1 MNCKKGIGILL
12 ALLVLVSNVGFAFTM
27 HYCGGKVASF
37 SVRTI
42 DSLATVK
49 KSCCA
54 KKVIEKDSC
63 CKNKTVHFEKK
74 TDHATLKAFSFEPI
88 ELYLIPEFKKL
99 TTVQQLTFVS
109 TTTETYYC
117 DAHAPPLFKLF
128 HHYIFYA

>member
-1 MNCKKGIGILL
+1 MNCKKGIGFFL
-12 ALLVLVSNVGFAFTM
+12 ALMILVSNVGFAFTM

-37 SVRTI
+37 SVQTI
-42 DSLATVK
+42 APLATVK

-74 TDHATLKAFSFEPI
+74 TDNATLKAFSFEPI
-88 ELYLIPEFKKL
+88 ELCLIPEFKKL
-99 TTVQQLTFVS
+99 TTVQQLTFVFTS
-109 TTTETYYC
+109 TETYYC

-128 HHYIFYA
+128 HQFLFYA

>member
-12 ALLVLVSNVGFAFTM
+12 ALLVLVSNIGFAFTM

-42 DSLATVK
+42 DPLAAVN

-63 CKNKTVHFEKK
+63 CKNKTVHFENK

-88 ELYLIPEFKKL
+88 PFYVLADVKREIPAYQSIIL
-99 TTVQQLTFVS
+99 HQPPS
-109 TTTETYYC
+109 TYCC
-117 DAHAPPLFKLF
+117 DAHAPPFFKLY

>member
-1 MNCKKGIGILL
+1 MNCKKCIGFFL
-12 ALLVLVSNVGFAFTM
+12 ALMILVSNVGFAFTM

-37 SVRTI
+37 SVQTI
-42 DSLATVK
+42 APLATVK

-109 TTTETYYC
+109 TTTEIYYC

-128 HHYIFYA
+128 HQFLFYA

>member
-12 ALLVLVSNVGFAFTM
+12 ALLVLVSNIGFAFTM

-42 DSLATVK
+42 DPLAAVN

-88 ELYLIPEFKKL
+88 PFYVLADVKREIPAYQSIIL
-99 TTVQQLTFVS
+99 HQPTS
-109 TTTETYYC
+109 TYCC
-117 DAHAPPLFKLF
+117 DAHAPPLFKLY

>member
-42 DSLATVK
+42 DPLASVK
-49 KSCCA
+49 RSCCA

-63 CKNKTVHFEKK
+63 CKNKTFHFEKK

-88 ELYLIPEFKKL
+88 AFYILPEVKHKIKVCQATLLILPIA
-99 TTVQQLTFVS
+99 
-109 TTTETYYC
+109 TYCC
-117 DAHAPPLFKLF
+117 DAHAPPLFKLY

>member
-12 ALLVLVSNVGFAFTM
+12 ALLVLVSNIGFAFTM

-42 DSLATVK
+42 DPLAAVN

-88 ELYLIPEFKKL
+88 PFYVLADVKQEIPACQ
-99 TTVQQLTFVS
+99 TTLLHLPTA
-109 TTTETYYC
+109 TYC
-117 DAHAPPLFKLF
+117 GDAHAPPLFKLY

>member
-1 MNCKKGIGILL
+1 MNCKKGIGFFL
-12 ALLVLVSNVGFAFTM
+12 ALMILVSNVSFAFTM

-42 DSLATVK
+42 DSLANVK
-49 KSCCA
+49 KSCCG

-88 ELYLIPEFKKL
+88 AFYVLPDVKLEIPACR
-99 TTVQQLTFVS
+99 TTLLHLPIA
-109 TTTETYYC
+109 TYCC
-117 DAHAPPLFKLF
+117 DAHAPPLFKLY

>member
-1 MNCKKGIGILL
+1 
-12 ALLVLVSNVGFAFTM
+12 M

-37 SVRTI
+37 SVQTI
-42 DSLATVK
+42 APLTTVK

-54 KKVIEKDSC
+54 KKVIEKDTC
-63 CKNKTVHFEKK
+63 CNNKTVHFEKK

-128 HHYIFYA
+128 HQFLFYA

>member
-1 MNCKKGIGILL
+1 MNCKKGIGFFL
-12 ALLVLVSNVGFAFTM
+12 ALMILVSNVGFAFTM

-37 SVRTI
+37 SVQTI
-42 DSLATVK
+42 APLATVK

-88 ELYLIPEFKKL
+88 ELCLIPEFKKL

-128 HHYIFYA
+128 HQYIFYA

>member
-12 ALLVLVSNVGFAFTM
+12 ALLVLVSNIGFAFTM
-27 HYCGGKVASF
+27 HYCGGKAASF

-42 DSLATVK
+42 DPLAAVN

-74 TDHATLKAFSFEPI
+74 TDHATLKAFSFEPNAFYVLADVKQEI
-88 ELYLIPEFKKL
+88 
-99 TTVQQLTFVS
+99 TTYKSIILHQPTS
-109 TTTETYYC
+109 TYCC
-117 DAHAPPLFKLF
+117 DAHAPPLFKLY